1 MDQKFR
7 GRISGRPLAISP
19 VIKKVRGS
27 GALFL
32 SQSTKRF
39 LVLQKASGKKEGIW
53 GLVGGKTE
61 NDESIWQGLCREV
74 EEEIG
79 FIPEIV
85 KAIPLETFVSD
96 DSHFN
101 FQTYVCIIKEEFI
114 PTLSKEHKGWAWCEL
129 DSWPK
134 PTHQGIRNTLNNKI
148 IRAKIETIFE
158 FLTNIS

>member
-1 MDQKFR
+1 M
-7 GRISGRPLAISP
+7 
-19 VIKKVRGS
+19 IKKVRGS

-32 SQSTKRF
+32 SQDTKRF
-39 LVLQKASGKKEGIW
+39 LILQKSSGKKEGIW

-79 FIPEIV
+79 FMPEII
-85 KAIPLETFVSD
+85 KAIPLENFVSD
-96 DSHFN
+96 DNNFN
-101 FQTYVCIIKEEFI
+101 FQTYICIIKEEFI
-114 PTLSKEHKGWAWCEL
+114 PTLSKEHKGWAWCHL

-134 PTHQGIRNTLNNKI
+134 PIHQGIKNTLSNKV

-158 FLTNIS
+158 FINDIQ